1 MNRRRF
7 NQLAGMTGLTA
18 MLAPAALAMEPGEQN
33 GASGTSVRGGD
44 RWSRYLVGT
53 AYYPE
58 WWQPAEWETDFSQ
71 MQAMG
76 INAVRMG
83 EFAWGVY
90 EPAPGK
96 FEFSWMDDAIAVA
109 GRHGIGVVLGTPTA
123 SIPPWLYQLH
133 PDVLT
138 GDTNGPYTYGGRK
151 GYCPNSANYEN
162 ACARIVTALAE
173 HYGHNPGVI
182 GWQLDNEPGY
192 PFEMFD
198 PNSEGAFRVWL
209 EDRYGTIENLNRAWN
224 GAFWSNQYNDWS
236 QIHFPTNSA
245 EGGWQPAISLAY
257 REFFSDSF
265 LRHLRRQTEILRPR
279 CGKQF
284 IFTNW
289 PAPTWSVNVYTAAKE
304 FLDATGWDNYV
315 SAPGLSGFHRQYT
328 SAFLSDFSRCA
339 GPHQRFLCSEQ
350 NAYVPPNADAEGLR
364 LQAYMDVAHGALGHF
379 YFEWRRP
386 LAGGEQYRPSFIK
399 GFNGEMNPG
408 KQMLEQICRE
418 LARIGPRLASATTR
432 SDVAILFDF
441 TNQWAEG
448 FGAVGDKGTRYDDE
462 VPRYYSGFK
471 VLGRNIDVAPLDSDF
486 AAYRLILAPNLRLI
500 DDGTVDRLRAF
511 VANGGTL
518 VLNDRA
524 ATQNM
529 DSSMRRTLAPGPF
542 SAMAGVHSVAMLQC
556 SEYNAQNGSFED
568 EDKMEI
574 VFTDG
579 KAAFH
584 PRTIVESLELDGAE
598 ALATVRGGGKM
609 NGQPAITRNR
619 HGRGWV
625 FYVGTDSAD
634 QAFYE
639 SLARQVGSACGSRP
653 LIEVPYGVEVTSR
666 QDGDTVYYFLLNLT
680 GDAQPPIP
688 LPHAMEDC
696 ITGKTGVTQVS
707 LGPFGVAVLAGQS
720 SYA

>member
-18 MLAPAALAMEPGEQN
+18 MLAPAALAMEPVEQN
-33 GASGTSVRGGD
+33 GASSASVRGGE

-58 WWQPAEWETDFSQ
+58 WWQPAEWETDFSA

-83 EFAWGVY
+83 EFAWGIY
-90 EPAPGK
+90 EPTPGK
-96 FEFSWMDDAIAVA
+96 FEFAWMDEAIAIA

-138 GDTNGPYTYGGRK
+138 GNTLGPYTYGGRK
-151 GYCPNSANYEN
+151 GYCPNSANYED

-198 PNSEGAFRVWL
+198 PNSESAFRVWL

-224 GAFWSNQYNDWS
+224 GAFWSNHYNDWS

-257 REFFSDSF
+257 REFYSDSF
-265 LRHLRRQTEILRPR
+265 LRHLRRQTEILRPKT
-279 CGKQF
+279 GNQF

-289 PAPTWSVNVYTAAKE
+289 PAPTWSVNVYTAARE

-350 NAYVPPNADAEGLR
+350 NAYVPPNADTEGLR

-386 LAGGEQYRPSFIK
+386 LAGNEQYRPSFIK
-399 GFNGEMNPG
+399 GFNGEMNPD
-408 KQMLEQICRE
+408 KDTLEQICRE
-418 LARIGPRLASATTR
+418 LARIGPRLAPATTR
-432 SDVAILFDF
+432 SDIAILFDF

-471 VLGRNIDVAPLDSDF
+471 VLGRNIDVVPLDSDF

-500 DDGTVDRLRAF
+500 DDRTVDRLRVF

-529 DSSMRRTLAPGPF
+529 DCSMRRTLAPGPF
-542 SAMAGVHSVAMLQC
+542 SAMAGVHSVAMLQLT
-556 SEYNAQNGSFED
+556 EYNAQNGTFEGQ
-568 EDKMEI
+568 DKVEI

-584 PRTIVESLELDGAE
+584 PRTIVESLVLDGAE

-609 NGQPAITRNR
+609 SGQPAITRNR

-634 QAFYE
+634 EAFYE
-639 SLARQVGSACGSRP
+639 SLAQQVGSACGSRP

-666 QDGDTVYYFLLNLT
+666 QDGNTVYYFLLNLT
-680 GDAQPPIP
+680 GDAQAPIP
-688 LPHAMEDC
+688 LAHAMEDC

-720 SYA
+720 SNA